1 MRGFVSVLSNQ
12 CCLLYI
18 NVIKEH
24 FVSMT
29 NLEWIQ
35 RKNTGPLVSFSP
47 ELYRSYMVW
56 AAIVVMFKVVYD
68 SLRTRSQLLHWF
80 KINLYPP
87 IFLSRSLC
95 ACVCV

>member
-35 RKNTGPLVSFSP
+35 RKNTGPLVSFSTD
-47 ELYRSYMVW
+47 LMWYG
-56 AAIVVMFKVVYD
+56 
-68 SLRTRSQLLHWF
+68 LQL
-80 KINLYPP
+80 
-87 IFLSRSLC
+87 
-95 ACVCV
+95 